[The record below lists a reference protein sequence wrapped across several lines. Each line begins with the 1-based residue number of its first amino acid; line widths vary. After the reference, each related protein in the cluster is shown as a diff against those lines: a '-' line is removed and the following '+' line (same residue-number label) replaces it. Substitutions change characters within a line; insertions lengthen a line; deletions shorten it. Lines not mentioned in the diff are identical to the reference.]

1 MRSKLVLAMFAF
13 FTLYGSLTS
22 CAAVNSVLDST
33 MSIFDEDTGETVEV
47 TVGDAIADNAD
58 GVGGLVS
65 DTLSG
70 VNPLVALL
78 GGGAA
83 AALLGGAR
91 RKKKAAALAQ
101 AAPPAEEPE
110 VKG

>member
-1 MRSKLVLAMFAF
+1 MRSSFRYIPLAAALL
-13 FTLYGSLTS
+13 TLALLAS

-33 MSIFDEDTGETVEV
+33 MSIFDEDTGEVVEV

-58 GVGGLVS
+58 GVGSVVTNALG
-65 DTLSG
+65 G

-83 AALLGGAR
+83 SGLLMGAR
-91 RKKKAAALAQ
+91 RKKKAAALVA
-101 AAPPAEEPE
+101 AEEPKE
-110 VKG
+110 KKG